1 VSVLTSLRANRW
13 MFVPVLLLGMTVTI
27 GTVTVLSAVVGHPL
41 GMEPNYDAKAAS
53 WNTEREQR
61 AMNERLRW
69 VVTPEISSDG
79 VRRTI
84 ALRIEDK
91 HAARIE
97 AGSVQVEC
105 IPIRAAELRQRVAL
119 SRQGSGEF
127 AGTFDSPV
135 GGQWEFRVTVEQG
148 GLRYTDAFRRFLTG
162 ARADGAGAEEATH
175 G

>member
-1 VSVLTSLRANRW
+1 MTANRW

-41 GMEPNYDAKAAS
+41 GMEPNYDTKAAS
-53 WNTEREQR
+53 WNAEREQR
-61 AMNERLRW
+61 AVNERLRW

-79 VRRTI
+79 ARRTI

-91 HAARIE
+91 HAARVE

-127 AGTFDSPV
+127 AGSFESPV

-162 ARADGAGAEEATH
+162 VRGGGAAASAAEEAAH